1 VARSPPARKKKGGA
15 TEIGRVLRP
24 AAEAG
29 WRSEKPE
36 GENRAG
42 GGTNAR
48 YRVLYILIVNQSI
61 KVAYAIKYQSSYVSD
76 VPTGVYIVQSHKRC
90 YSA

>member
-1 VARSPPARKKKGGA
+1 MCCMGGEHNYVARSPPARKKKGGA

-36 GENRAG
+36 GENLAG
-42 GGTNAR
+42 GGTNA
-48 YRVLYILIVNQSI
+48 LYIIMVLQAYLLKILTNTHSAF
-61 KVAYAIKYQSSYVSD
+61 VAR
-76 VPTGVYIVQSHKRC
+76 PLR
-90 YSA
+90 

>member
-1 VARSPPARKKKGGA
+1 MCCMGGEHNYVARSPPARKKKGGA

-36 GENRAG
+36 GENRPG

-48 YRVLYILIVNQSI
+48 YRVLLVRVVNW
-61 KVAYAIKYQSSYVSD
+61 KVTTV
-76 VPTGVYIVQSHKRC
+76 RL
-90 YSA
+90 